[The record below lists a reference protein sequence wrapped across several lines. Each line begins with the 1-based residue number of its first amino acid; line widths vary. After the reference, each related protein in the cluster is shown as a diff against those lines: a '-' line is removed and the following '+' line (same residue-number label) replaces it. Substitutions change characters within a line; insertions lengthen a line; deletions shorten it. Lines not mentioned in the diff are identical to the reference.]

1 MECCLPCSLRWA
13 KFAYLLSLISC
24 EEGAAALQG
33 FFSALCGTA
42 LIASALHAGLVA
54 SLQVMIVHFLNVCEA
69 HLLKWIPSPY
79 LLDEDPVW
87 KTYQTE
93 VMFKVFNVYMSIKT
107 NDYLF
112 FICGDVVLVFLS
124 WVICCYVLSGS
135 DFTDNMNNFVVKS
148 VLPLLITY
156 SAKDPCCTYTWM
168 VYWLPKS
175 VIQQ

>member
-1 MECCLPCSLRWA
+1 
-13 KFAYLLSLISC
+13 
-24 EEGAAALQG
+24 
-33 FFSALCGTA
+33 
-42 LIASALHAGLVA
+42 
-54 SLQVMIVHFLNVCEA
+54 
-69 HLLKWIPSPY
+69 
-79 LLDEDPVW
+79 
-87 KTYQTE
+87 
-93 VMFKVFNVYMSIKT
+93 MSIKT

-156 SAKDPCCTYTWM
+156 SAKDPCCTYTWT